1 MKLSS
6 SFYFLFLIMHTN
18 VHVTFLVYLAYL
30 KLFQNVS
37 TLFYSSL
44 ILLKENSIHKIE
56 SVQLSLFNLKPKLL
70 PFMNIS
76 LVSKSFQIRENRNS

>member
-1 MKLSS
+1 
-6 SFYFLFLIMHTN
+6 MHTN

-30 KLFQNVS
+30 KLFQNFS

-56 SVQLSLFNLKPKLL
+56 SVQLSLFNPKTQTSTFYEYL
-70 PFMNIS
+70 FG
-76 LVSKSFQIRENRNS
+76 FQILLN